1 MNPKVMLFLFFG
13 VGIVGVVMFL
23 HATKPA
29 MLKPAPP
36 KKVYVHVFVAKHNLK
51 MGHLIKLNDLTE
63 KTYLSGKQPFGSVV
77 TTQDVVGNVVSFPI
91 AAGSVIFNSDLIS
104 QDEPSFLAY
113 ALPPGKG
120 AMSIVLTSQNA
131 VDSFVQAGDRVDVFV
146 RVTSSN
152 ARSAQVALRNV
163 LVLSINHHLEKV
175 KFIRANASF
184 WKRVGQGGVS
194 QTTIKQ
200 QEEALQNASAS
211 GMSTPTAPSL
221 IAPDKPLVITL
232 EVTPEEAAMLMQAT
246 NVGILS
252 LMLRSARDN
261 SDLATSSV
269 VSGPM
274 VIYNGPQ
281 NQ

>member
-13 VGIVGVVMFL
+13 VGIVGVVMFI
-23 HATKPA
+23 HTTKPA
-29 MLKPAPP
+29 LLKPAPP
-36 KKVYVHVFVAKHNLK
+36 KKVYLHVFVAKHNLEI
-51 MGHLIKLNDLTE
+51 GHLIKADDLTE
-63 KTYLSGKQPFGSVV
+63 KTYLSGKQPVGSVV
-77 TTQDVVGNVVSFPI
+77 TTQQDVFGSVVSFPI

-146 RVTSSN
+146 RVTSSGN

-175 KFIRANASF
+175 KFIRASSTF
-184 WKRVGQGGVS
+184 WRQLSERGVS

-200 QEEALQNASAS
+200 RQEELQSAADS
-211 GMSTPTAPSL
+211 GKSTPAAPSL

-246 NVGILS
+246 NLGILS
-252 LMLRSARDN
+252 LMLRSAQDN
-261 SDLATSSV
+261 SDIGTSSV

-274 VIYNGPQ
+274 VIYNGP
-281 NQ
+281 

>member
-13 VGIVGVVMFL
+13 VGIVGVFMFI
-23 HATKPA
+23 HTTKPA
-29 MLKPAPP
+29 LLKPAPP

-51 MGHLIKLNDLTE
+51 IGHLIKADDLTE
-63 KTYLSGKQPFGSVV
+63 KTYLSGKQPVDSVV
-77 TTQDVVGNVVSFPI
+77 TTQQDVFGSVVSVPI

-120 AMSIVLTSQNA
+120 AISIVLTSQNA
-131 VDSFVQAGDRVDVFV
+131 VDSFVQAGDRVDIFV
-146 RVTSSN
+146 RVTSSGN

-175 KFIRANASF
+175 KFIRASNTF
-184 WKRVGQGGVS
+184 WRELAEKGVS
-194 QTTIKQ
+194 QTTVQ
-200 QEEALQNASAS
+200 QRQEELQSAADS
-211 GMSTPTAPSL
+211 GKSTPAAPSL

-246 NVGILS
+246 NLGVLS
-252 LMLRSARDN
+252 LMLRSAQDN
-261 SDLATSSV
+261 SDIGASSV

-274 VIYNGPQ
+274 VIYNGP
-281 NQ
+281 